1 MGRSTI
7 WLFAVCLLFSTCKK
21 QEDNA
26 EKADF
31 SMLNGRSF
39 ILKVNRISMGPEVQ
53 FPRDSLNESDYTAT
67 NEDIQHEIDFSENG
81 QSVTIKP
88 GPVTGTKTRD
98 NGVCKFYEL
107 TGGLFAGGR
116 FLIWID
122 KNEFEAEFTVYGSG
136 VPIIRSERGK
146 LELAEEMVPARPE

>member
-39 ILKVNRISMGPEVQ
+39 ILKVNRISLGPGVH
-53 FPRDSLNESDYTAT
+53 FPADSLTESNYTAT
-67 NEDIQHEIDFSENG
+67 DEDIQHEVTFTADG
-81 QSVTIKP
+81 QSVSISP
-88 GPVTGTKTRD
+88 GPVAGSKEKD

-107 TGGLFAGGR
+107 SDGLFAGGR
-116 FLIWID
+116 FLIWISND
-122 KNEFEAEFTVYGSG
+122 EFQGEFTVYGSG
-136 VPIIRSERGK
+136 VPIIRSERGE
-146 LELAEEMVPARPE
+146 LELKVE